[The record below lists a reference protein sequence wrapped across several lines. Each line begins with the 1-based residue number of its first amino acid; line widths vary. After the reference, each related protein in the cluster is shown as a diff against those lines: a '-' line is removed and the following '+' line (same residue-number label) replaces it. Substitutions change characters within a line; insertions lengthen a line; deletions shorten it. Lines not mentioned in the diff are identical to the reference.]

1 MRRRVVDRTDGVSA
15 ATGVLVVLAWIL
27 ALVSTACDAAPPA
40 QVRVEPLAA
49 IPGDAPGLP
58 DVEQF
63 LAEIDRSRGHRDM
76 FQVLH
81 DPELLRAAEAPGM
94 AEFEEVLG
102 LDLGVAQVAYPVNYL
117 NHHEIVEHT
126 VAGLDLLVCW

>member
-1 MRRRVVDRTDGVSA
+1 MFLFL
-15 ATGVLVVLAWIL
+15 VLVLAVVC
-27 ALVSTACDAAPPA
+27 AACDAPPPA
-40 QVRVEPLAA
+40 PTRVEPLPA
-49 IPGDAPGLP
+49 IPNDAPGLP
-58 DVEQF
+58 EVERF
-63 LAEIDRSRGHRDM
+63 LTEIDRSRGHRDM

-81 DPELLRAAEAPGM
+81 DPELLRAADAPGM